1 MSNPIFVS
9 AYKNNFIRLLFLDK
23 NIKDLLFFFH
33 IILFLNDLFP
43 ISNRKSLFLYFQFC
57 LEYEL
62 LSYSMWL
69 NKGNLFFLENISLR
83 RFIYPAHLKKI
94 YFSSKLS
101 QIPLLTKM
109 IWSWFISS
117 NFISFLC
124 YFNYKK
130 IATLRFN

>member
-33 IILFLNDLFP
+33 IIPFLNDLFP
-43 ISNRKSLFLYFQFC
+43 ISNGKSLFLYFQFC
-57 LEYEL
+57 LEYKL
-62 LSYSMWL
+62 LSMWL

-83 RFIYPAHLKKI
+83 RFIYPAHLEKI

-109 IWSWFISS
+109 IWSWFILS

>member
-9 AYKNNFIRLLFLDK
+9 TYKNNFIRLLFLDK

-43 ISNRKSLFLYFQFC
+43 ISNGKSLFLYFQFC

-69 NKGNLFFLENISLR
+69 NKGNLFFLENISFR
-83 RFIYPAHLKKI
+83 RFIYPAHLEKI

-130 IATLRFN
+130 ITTLRFN

>member
-33 IILFLNDLFP
+33 IIPFLNDLFP
-43 ISNRKSLFLYFQFC
+43 ISNGKSLFLYFQFC
-57 LEYEL
+57 LEYKL
-62 LSYSMWL
+62 LSMWL

-83 RFIYPAHLKKI
+83 CFIYPAHLEKI

>member
-33 IILFLNDLFP
+33 IIPFLNDLFP
-43 ISNRKSLFLYFQFC
+43 ISNGKSLFLYFQFC
-57 LEYEL
+57 LEYKL

-83 RFIYPAHLKKI
+83 RFIYPAHLEKI

>member
-33 IILFLNDLFP
+33 IIPFLNDLFP
-43 ISNRKSLFLYFQFC
+43 ISNGKSLFLYFQFC
-57 LEYEL
+57 LEYKL

-69 NKGNLFFLENISLR
+69 NKGNLFFLENIFLR
-83 RFIYPAHLKKI
+83 RFIYPAHLEKI

>member
-33 IILFLNDLFP
+33 IIPFLNDLFP
-43 ISNRKSLFLYFQFC
+43 ISNGKSLFLYFQFC
-57 LEYEL
+57 LEYKL

-83 RFIYPAHLKKI
+83 RFIYPAHLEKI

-109 IWSWFISS
+109 IWSWFILF

>member
-33 IILFLNDLFP
+33 IIAFLNDLFP
-43 ISNRKSLFLYFQFC
+43 ISNGKSLFLYFQFC

-83 RFIYPAHLKKI
+83 RFIYPAHLEKI

-109 IWSWFISS
+109 IWFWFISS

>member
-9 AYKNNFIRLLFLDK
+9 TYKNNFIRLLFLDK

-33 IILFLNDLFP
+33 IIPFLNDLFP
-43 ISNRKSLFLYFQFC
+43 ISNGKSLFLYFQFC
-57 LEYEL
+57 LEYKL

-83 RFIYPAHLKKI
+83 RFIYPAHLEKI

-109 IWSWFISS
+109 IWSWFILS

>member
-33 IILFLNDLFP
+33 IIPFLNDLFP
-43 ISNRKSLFLYFQFC
+43 ISNGKSLFLYFQFC

-62 LSYSMWL
+62 LSMWL

-83 RFIYPAHLKKI
+83 RFIYPAHLEKI

-101 QIPLLTKM
+101 QIPLLAKM

>member
-33 IILFLNDLFP
+33 IIPFLNDLFP
-43 ISNRKSLFLYFQFC
+43 ISNGKSLFLYFQFC
-57 LEYEL
+57 LEYKL
-62 LSYSMWL
+62 LSMWL

-83 RFIYPAHLKKI
+83 RFIYPAHLEKI